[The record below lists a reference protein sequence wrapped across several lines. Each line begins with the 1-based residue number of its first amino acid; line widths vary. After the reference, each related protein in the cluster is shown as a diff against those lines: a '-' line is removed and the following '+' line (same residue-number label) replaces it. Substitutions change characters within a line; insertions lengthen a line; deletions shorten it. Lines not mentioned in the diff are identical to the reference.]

1 MISLVT
7 LDELGL
13 RILELVE
20 EYTDDII
27 LKMEKVLD
35 ETADK
40 ALAYIKSNAPRSGR
54 ADGFAD
60 SFIAVP
66 HGEGINKTITIY
78 SSKKGRLTHLLEFG
92 FTHRSGKF
100 VAPRPF
106 MRPAFDTFT
115 PEMLSD
121 IIKIIES
128 GGN

>member
-1 MISLVT
+1 MISLVN

-35 ETADK
+35 DTADK

-54 ADGFAD
+54 TDGFAD

-66 HGEGINKTITIY
+66 QGEGINKTITIY
-78 SSKKGRLTHLLEFG
+78 SEKKGRLTHLLEFG

-100 VAPRPF
+100 VSPKPF

-115 PEMLSD
+115 PEMLSE
-121 IIKIIES
+121 IIRIIES

>member
-1 MISLVT
+1 MVT

-27 LKMEKVLD
+27 VKMGKVLD

-54 ADGFAD
+54 TDGFAD
-60 SFIAVP
+60 SFVAVQQ
-66 HGEGINKTITIY
+66 GDGINKTITIY

-100 VAPRPF
+100 VSPKPF